1 MPQVRKV
8 HKKILP
14 KILLCALILA
24 LLTLTLAGCGRYGGS
39 ANPPDK
45 ATLAERAQSG
55 GSYGYVADYLDEWD
69 FPRFDKTKIIS
80 VEDRVATTSVIEYP
94 EKGEHARLTAEYF
107 LENYYDITPLSDP
120 DEVTD
125 ALLRAYFSTSGDPY
139 ARYRDP
145 EEYAAYLEKS
155 SGRFVGIGIS
165 FVKSGEKFTVHEVL
179 SGSSAEAAGILK
191 GDEIIKIDGTSLSGQ
206 TSDEVSFM
214 LSGEV
219 NTTVTLT
226 VVRDGGETDYTLTR
240 ALTEEKTVIFEER
253 LVVYEKDDGA
263 PLYLSVGYVKITAFR
278 QNTAEQFIAAIDAL
292 ESIGVQGFVFDL
304 RDNGGGYLSSVVK
317 MLDYLVPINTRL
329 VSYKYKSIAN
339 TVERAEHQHATDAPI
354 AVLVNENSASAAE
367 VFAAAVRDLASIHQL
382 NAFLVGK
389 TTYGKGV
396 MQTGYTFIDG
406 SAFQITSANILP
418 PLGES
423 YHGIGITPTFM
434 ADRGTGE
441 EDGQYGLAETEIA
454 KLAALYTNGLSKEH
468 LIEFLTKSMSE
479 DDGKEYGYIA
489 DYLRAWNAPM
499 FDAAKLRVLQDHYV
513 SRVSKIENIRELA
526 KNTVLHF
533 ANKYYVDTNVTDVTS
548 TTDAL
553 IRAWIDTLDDR
564 WAEYRTPLEYENFM
578 NELNG
583 TSVGIGIT
591 IDPQNHLITKIAR
604 SSDAYSRLLVGDMLL
619 AVDGVEFILETETS
633 AGNYNLINSL
643 IYGDPDTTVDITV
656 LRDGEEI
663 TVTVTRRADDT
674 QTVLVDVDE
683 NGIAYIEIISF
694 KSTTEEQFK
703 EAISALTASGVR
715 GFILDLRGNL
725 GGALNAVTTS
735 ISCLVGPGVPIMSF
749 EFTNGASM
757 NPISTTGSTSIG
769 KTPVVILCDRYTASA
784 GELFC
789 AALRDYTEMGLMN
802 VILVGEVTVGKAILQ
817 ETQRLGDGSSITL
830 TIAHFYPPLG
840 KDASFVGTGVT
851 PTYIETDRD
860 AQESLAKEIL
870 LDMIEAY
877 EAASENTPE

>member
-1 MPQVRKV
+1 MPQVKKV

-24 LLTLTLAGCGRYGGS
+24 LITITLAGCGRYGGS

-45 ATLAERAQSG
+45 ATLSEHAQSG

-80 VEDRVATTSVIEYP
+80 VEDRVTTTSVVEYP

-107 LENYYDITPLSDP
+107 LENYYDTVALSDP
-120 DEVTD
+120 EKVTD

-155 SGRFVGIGIS
+155 SGMLVSVGIS
-165 FVKSGEKFTVHEVL
+165 FLWSGENFTVSEVL
-179 SGSSAEAAGILK
+179 EGSSAEAAGVLA
-191 GDEIIKIDGTSLSGQ
+191 GDRIIKIDGTSLSGL
-206 TSDEVSFM
+206 TSDEVALL

-219 NTTVTLT
+219 DTTVGIT
-226 VVRDGGETDYTLTR
+226 VVRDGVDMSFTLTR

-253 LVVYEKDDGA
+253 LVVYEKDDGS
-263 PLYLSVGYVKITAFR
+263 PLYLSIGYVKITAFR
-278 QNTAEQFIAAIDAL
+278 QNTAQQFIAAIDAL
-292 ESIGVQGFVFDL
+292 EASDVQGFVFDL

-317 MLDYLVPINTRL
+317 MLDYLVPINTKL
-329 VSYKYKSIAN
+329 VSFKYKSIAN
-339 TVERAEHQHATDAPI
+339 TVERAEHQHAVDKPI

-367 VFAAAVRDLASIHQL
+367 VFAAAVRDCASINLL

-396 MQTGYTFIDG
+396 MQTGYSFADG
-406 SAFQITSANILP
+406 SAFQITTANILP

-423 YHGIGITPTFM
+423 YHGIGIAPTIE
-434 ADRGTGE
+434 AERGE
-441 EDGQYGLAETEIA
+441 EDGQYDLAASEIA
-454 KLAALYTNGLSKEH
+454 KLVAVYTNGVTKEH
-468 LIEFLTKSMSE
+468 LIEFLTRSMNE
-479 DDGKEYGYIA
+479 DDGKEYSYVA
-489 DYLRAWNAPM
+489 DYLREWNAPV
-499 FDAAKLRVLQDHYV
+499 FDASKLRVLQDHYV
-513 SRVSKIENIRELA
+513 SRVGSIENIRELA
-526 KNTVLHF
+526 KKTVLHF

-553 IRAWIDTLDDR
+553 IRAWVDTLDDR
-564 WAEYRTPLEYENFM
+564 WAEYRTPEEYQAFM
-578 NELNG
+578 DELNG
-583 TSVGIGIT
+583 RSVGIGIT
-591 IDPQNHLITKIAR
+591 IDSKNHLITKIAR
-604 SSDAYSRLLVGDMLL
+604 SSDAYSRLLVGDLLL
-619 AVDGVEFILETETS
+619 AVNGVEFKFETDTS

-643 IYGDPDTTVDITV
+643 IYGDPDTAVDITV

-674 QTVLVDVDE
+674 QTVLVEVDE
-683 NGIAYIEIISF
+683 NGIAHIEITSF
-694 KSTTEEQFK
+694 KATTEEQFK
-703 EAISALTASGVR
+703 EAITGLMASGIR

-735 ISCLVGPGVPIMSF
+735 ISCLAGPGVPIMSF
-749 EFTNGASM
+749 EFSNGASM

-769 KTPVVILCDRYTASA
+769 KIPVVIICDRYTASA

-802 VILVGEVTVGKAILQ
+802 VTLVGEVTVGKAILQ
-817 ETQRLGDGSSITL
+817 ETQKLGDGSSITL

-840 KDASFVGTGVT
+840 KESSFVGTGVT
-851 PTYIETDRD
+851 PDYIETDRNR
-860 AQESLAKEIL
+860 QESLAMEVL
-870 LDMIEAY
+870 LEMIEAY
-877 EAASENTPE
+877 EASSENTPE